1 MARLS
6 KFYRRVPGFRRVK
19 RAWRSRGFGIHSPF
33 AFRFVTAVLRE
44 RGEYYGYQELR
55 KSCPGKREF
64 RKASLLFRLVCEFIP
79 DTVILD
85 PELGQSM
92 QSAVRIADSRAC
104 VLAPSAIDVAFPLP
118 ERTMLVCSSSF
129 ISRICDGASRE
140 SEIISAVMVN
150 GGTVVVFGLDR
161 KDFPV
166 IKSLM
171 KDGMTFTD
179 RHTYIFVNRQDL
191 PRQDFEINF

>member
-44 RGEYYGYQELR
+44 RSEYYGYQELR
-55 KSCPGKREF
+55 KSGPGKDGF
-64 RKASLLFRLVCEFIP
+64 RRASLLFRLVCEFIP
-79 DTVILD
+79 DVVILD
-85 PELGQSM
+85 AELESSM
-92 QSAVRIADSRAC
+92 QSAVRIADSRTR
-104 VLAPSAIDVAFPLP
+104 VLAPSAVDVALPLP

-140 SEIISAVMVN
+140 SAMLATVVEN

-161 KDFPV
+161 RLFSA
-166 IKSLM
+166 IKGRM
-171 KDGMTFTD
+171 RGGMTFTD
-179 RHTYIFVNRQDL
+179 RHTYIFVNRHDL
-191 PRQDFEINF
+191 PCQDFEVNF